1 MKSAV
6 TFISSRPQA
15 RAQGWLLNHRLGCI
29 LFLVLL
35 LSMINGMM
43 PQAEMAFF
51 SGHVLIPTVALKWLM
66 IVIAAF
72 GVLKKKKQTQKTKK
86 VKKETRKNTK
96 KEKKKKRR

>member
-6 TFISSRPQA
+6 AFISSRPQA
-15 RAQGWLLNHRLGCI
+15 RAQGWLLNHWLGRI

-51 SGHVLIPTVALKWLM
+51 PVM
-66 IVIAAF
+66 C
-72 GVLKKKKQTQKTKK
+72 
-86 VKKETRKNTK
+86 
-96 KEKKKKRR
+96 